1 MKIKIIDN
9 NGKEISTDFI
19 IHELSKN
26 QNTHYLISVPLLSDQ
41 IDNKTVQYCIEKVA
55 EEFRSHNFENYTF
68 FLIKDGSKPIIQK
81 VEVKEINEADN

>member
-1 MKIKIIDN
+1 MKIKIIDD

-19 IHELSKN
+19 IHELSKS
-26 QNTHYLISVPLLSDQ
+26 QNTHYLISIPLLSDKM
-41 IDNKTVQYCIEKVA
+41 DNTTAQYCVEKIA

-81 VEVKEINEADN
+81 VKVKEINETDS